1 MGLAK
6 AALYEAMRRTKEL
19 GALSCVAGGQP
30 FYEKVGFVQ
39 EYVKRDWKKIW

>member
-1 MGLAK
+1 
-6 AALYEAMRRTKEL
+6 MRRTKEL